1 MTWCSICSGSEV
13 ILFVLAAIASAFR
26 ARHITLIFKH
36 LFSCEIVPAKQE
48 WIMGAFEEG
57 NVEEGCLFER
67 AEDLGQEYAQ
77 CVKHGR
83 KCRVPHADIV
93 IAGTSCKD
101 LSRANSTNFK
111 GKPCVLTQEFSPGGS
126 AQTYRGLM
134 LYLGRF
140 TFLYRLLSLVK
151 FCLNVEPVSFSAKIE
166 CSIEA
171 IHLL

>member
-1 MTWCSICSGSEV
+1 MQVVSPALLRSPMFLDQTAEDNFAGFRRRWPSEVCPRGLAAGSVVEMTWCSICSGSEV

-48 WIMGAFEEG
+48 WIRGAFKEG

-67 AEDLGQEYAQ
+67 AEDLGQENAA
-77 CVKHGR
+77 CVTHGG

-101 LSRANSTNFK
+101 LSRANPTNNK
-111 GKPCVLTQEFSPGGS
+111 GKLRVLT
-126 AQTYRGLM
+126 
-134 LYLGRF
+134 
-140 TFLYRLLSLVK
+140 
-151 FCLNVEPVSFSAKIE
+151 
-166 CSIEA
+166 
-171 IHLL
+171 